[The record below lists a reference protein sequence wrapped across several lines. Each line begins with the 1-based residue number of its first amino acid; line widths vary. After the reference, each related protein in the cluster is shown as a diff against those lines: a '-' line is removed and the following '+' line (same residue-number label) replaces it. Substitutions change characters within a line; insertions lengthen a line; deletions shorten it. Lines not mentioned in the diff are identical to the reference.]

1 VRAITEGPNRDRPL
15 AGWWERLPRPVRFF
29 VRTLG
34 VALGLVVAIYGVGG
48 YALICFDTCPS
59 DPDAYRVAQ
68 LFAASVMTL
77 GVTTLVGALT
87 AATRARG
94 LGRVIMSVLAM
105 ALMLCGIAAFLFAQ
119 RIEGPE
125 RSTDNFIFA
134 IIAIVVGG
142 AVAAWMVSVLF
153 KTHKRAES
161 PTPMPPR

>member
-1 VRAITEGPNRDRPL
+1 
-15 AGWWERLPRPVRFF
+15 LPRPVRFF

-59 DPDAYRVAQ
+59 DPDAYRFAQ
-68 LFAASVMTL
+68 LFATSVMTL
-77 GVTTLVGALT
+77 GVAIVFGTLT
-87 AATRARG
+87 AATRARS
-94 LGRVIMSVLAM
+94 LGRIVMSFLAI
-105 ALMLCGIAAFLFAQ
+105 ALMLQGIAAFVSAQ
-119 RIEGPE
+119 RIEGHE
-125 RSTDNFIFA
+125 RSTDNFTFA

-142 AVAAWMVSVLF
+142 AVAAWMVRVPF